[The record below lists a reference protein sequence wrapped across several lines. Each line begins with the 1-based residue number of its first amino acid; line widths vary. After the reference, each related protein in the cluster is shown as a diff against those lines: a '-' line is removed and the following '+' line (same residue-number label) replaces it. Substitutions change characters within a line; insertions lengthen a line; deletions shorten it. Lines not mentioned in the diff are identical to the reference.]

1 MHTIESLIDDADL
14 STESGIND
22 VCDRISK
29 LDVRRKSYSLI
40 NAREVVKLNYFPIS
54 IAQCK
59 RSIRCTF
66 IATMPHRS
74 KNERHWT
81 CLTRTWYR

>member
-40 NAREVVKLNYFPIS
+40 NARETKLFSNFHS
-54 IAQCK
+54 
-59 RSIRCTF
+59 
-66 IATMPHRS
+66 TM
-74 KNERHWT
+74 
-81 CLTRTWYR
+81 